1 MQRERDC
8 EAALERLGFNDP
20 VQAAR
25 SLGDLRNSGRY
36 RQMPPS
42 IRARFDG
49 VMPRVL
55 EFAASKPNA
64 DATLARMIDL
74 LAAISRR
81 AAYLALLQQYP
92 QALVRLTDLVSA
104 SHWATHYLIRHPILL
119 DELLDGRQLDA
130 RPDWPAFRAELER
143 EVSDLGDDMERQ
155 MDLMREQHH
164 AQVFRL
170 LTQDLSGSLTVEAL
184 ADHLS
189 ALADVILEIT
199 IGACWRKIRKR
210 HRETPRFAVISY
222 GKHGGK
228 ELGYSSDLDIVFL
241 YEDDDDDAAENYAR
255 LGQRVS
261 TWLSSQTAASL
272 LYDTDLRLRPNGDAG
287 LLVTSLEA
295 FRKYQLESAWTWE
308 HQALTRAR
316 FSAGDAA
323 VGEGFEQIRVEV
335 LRQRRD
341 LAELRDQVI
350 EMRQKMFDAHGGRS
364 ETFDLKHDLGGL
376 VDVEF
381 LVQYLVLGYAH
392 EHPELADNL
401 GNIALLGRAAKLG
414 LIDSEC
420 AARAADAYR
429 SLRHHQHAL
438 RLDSSASGLPVER
451 IADETDAVR
460 ALWLS
465 VFGDAGHRRPG

>member
-1 MQRERDC
+1 M
-8 EAALERLGFNDP
+8 
-20 VQAAR
+20 
-25 SLGDLRNSGRY
+25 
-36 RQMPPS
+36 
-42 IRARFDG
+42 
-49 VMPRVL
+49 
-55 EFAASKPNA
+55 
-64 DATLARMIDL
+64 
-74 LAAISRR
+74 
-81 AAYLALLQQYP
+81 
-92 QALVRLTDLVSA
+92 
-104 SHWATHYLIRHPILL
+104 
-119 DELLDGRQLDA
+119 
-130 RPDWPAFRAELER
+130 
-143 EVSDLGDDMERQ
+143 
-155 MDLMREQHH
+155 
-164 AQVFRL
+164 
-170 LTQDLSGSLTVEAL
+170 
-184 ADHLS
+184 
-189 ALADVILEIT
+189 
-199 IGACWRKIRKR
+199 
-210 HRETPRFAVISY
+210 
-222 GKHGGK
+222 
-228 ELGYSSDLDIVFL
+228 
-241 YEDDDDDAAENYAR
+241 
-255 LGQRVS
+255 
-261 TWLSSQTAASL
+261 
-272 LYDTDLRLRPNGDAG
+272 
-287 LLVTSLEA
+287 
-295 FRKYQLESAWTWE
+295 
-308 HQALTRAR
+308 TRAR